1 MNSIRVGIYT
11 RKEIRAVFHGEYKH
25 GEEVISGEKV
35 ICEAGWYIPMSEDCS
50 FSLMD
55 VTIGIDFHWERNETQ
70 TFKGSLEVMKA
81 KNGELT
87 AVNVLDIEDY
97 LQSVISSEMSAT
109 SHIELLKA
117 HAVISR
123 SWALCKIQRSLQG
136 SAFACQESEGKRIC
150 WYGSE
155 PHEGFDVCA
164 DDHCQRYQGLR
175 AKDHKNAIKA
185 VNETRGEVLAYATK
199 ELGIRNEE
207 LGILRLS
214 EGRSKTCFDYPE
226 REQNHEDVVRII
238 FAQGESRSQI
248 NDSTTKQPNHQIT
261 ESPHHQH
268 YEICDAR
275 FYKCCGG
282 VTEQF
287 ETCWEDT
294 HFDYLVKVEDNDAN
308 RSLSLS
314 NLCASREQSQVCLN
328 FAEAQPKILKGPI
341 STKRLNDSTTQQPNH
356 QITESPHHQTLDL
369 TKEEDARKW
378 IMSNPDAF
386 CNTNDKKILSQVLND
401 YDQETIDF
409 YRWKVVYSQE
419 ELTAL
424 IARHAPQL
432 GKIID
437 LIPLKRGVSGR
448 IYELQIVGENDS
460 IIIGKELEIR
470 KWLSNSHLYS
480 SAFVV
485 EKEDDT
491 FTLHGAGWGH
501 GVGLCQIG
509 AAVMAEKG
517 YTYKEILQHYY
528 PNTQIIGLM
537 STNLLTNR

>member
-1 MNSIRVGIYT
+1 MSTIRVGIFT
-11 RKEIRAVFHGEYKH
+11 RKEVRVIFNGKYSCEGSLFEGEH
-25 GEEVISGEKV
+25 ILQEEGVYCPTSD
-35 ICEAGWYIPMSEDCS
+35 DCT
-50 FSLMD
+50 FDLCD

-117 HAVISR
+117 HVVISR
-123 SWALCKIQRSLQG
+123 SWALCKIQRSLEG

-175 AKDHKNAIKA
+175 AKDHKNAVKA
-185 VNETRGEVLAYATK
+185 VNETKGLILAYK
-199 ELGIRNEE
+199 ENP
-207 LGILRLS
+207 
-214 EGRSKTCFDYPE
+214 T
-226 REQNHEDVVRII
+226 
-238 FAQGESRSQI
+238 
-248 NDSTTKQPNHQIT
+248 PNSSLLT
-261 ESPHHQH
+261 PNSD

-282 VTEQF
+282 ITEEF

-308 RSLSLS
+308 RALRQAQGPM
-314 NLCASREQSQVCLN
+314 NLTTEEGARE
-328 FAEAQPKILKGPI
+328 
-341 STKRLNDSTTQQPNH
+341 
-356 QITESPHHQTLDL
+356 
-369 TKEEDARKW
+369 W
-378 IMSNPDAF
+378 IMSSPEAF

-424 IARHAPQL
+424 VARHAPQL

-448 IYELQIVGENDS
+448 IYELKVVGENES

-485 EKEDDT
+485 EKENNT
-491 FTLHGAGWGH
+491 FTLYGAGWGH

-528 PNTQIIGLM
+528 PNTEIIAIK
-537 STNLLTNR
+537 

>member
-25 GEEVISGEKV
+25 GEEVISGEKE
-35 ICEAGWYIPMSEDCS
+35 ICEAGWYVPMSEDCS

-70 TFKGSLEVMKA
+70 TFKGSLEVMRA

-109 SHIELLKA
+109 SHMELLKA

-185 VNETRGEVLAYATK
+185 VQETQGEVLCQ
-199 ELGIRNEE
+199 LGVRSEE
-207 LGILRLS
+207 LGVK
-214 EGRSKTCFDYPE
+214 E
-226 REQNHEDVVRII
+226 
-238 FAQGESRSQI
+238 
-248 NDSTTKQPNHQIT
+248 
-261 ESPHHQH
+261 

-294 HFDYLVKVEDNDAN
+294 HLDYLVKVEDNDAN

-314 NLCASREQSQVCLN
+314 RGPMNLTTEEGAR
-328 FAEAQPKILKGPI
+328 AWIL
-341 STKRLNDSTTQQPNH
+341 SS
-356 QITESPHHQTLDL
+356 
-369 TKEEDARKW
+369 
-378 IMSNPDAF
+378 PDAF
-386 CNTNDKKILSQVLND
+386 CNTSDKKILSQVLND

-409 YRWKVVYSQE
+409 YRWKVVYSQD

-424 IARHAPQL
+424 VARHAPQL

-448 IYELQIVGENDS
+448 IYELNVVGENGS

-485 EKEDDT
+485 EKEGET
-491 FTLHGAGWGH
+491 FILYGAGWGH
-501 GVGLCQIG
+501 GVGLCHIG

-517 YTYKEILQHYY
+517 YTYQQILAHYY
-528 PNTQIIGLM
+528 PNTIIVGH
-537 STNLLTNR
+537 SSSD

>member
-11 RKEIRAVFHGEYKH
+11 RKEIRAIFHGEYKH
-25 GEEVISGEKV
+25 GEEVISGEKE
-35 ICEAGWYIPMSEDCS
+35 ICEAGWYIPMNEDCS
-50 FSLMD
+50 FSLMN

-70 TFKGSLEVMKA
+70 TFKGSLEILKQPD
-81 KNGELT
+81 GLLT

-109 SHIELLKA
+109 SHMELLKA

-136 SAFACQESEGKRIC
+136 SAFACHQSEGKRIC

-185 VNETRGEVLAYATK
+185 VNETRGEVLCQ
-199 ELGIRNEE
+199 LGVRSEE
-207 LGILRLS
+207 LGVK
-214 EGRSKTCFDYPE
+214 E
-226 REQNHEDVVRII
+226 
-238 FAQGESRSQI
+238 
-248 NDSTTKQPNHQIT
+248 
-261 ESPHHQH
+261 

-282 VTEQF
+282 VTEEF

-294 HFDYLVKVEDNDAN
+294 HFDYLVKVEDNDAT
-308 RSLSLS
+308 RSLS
-314 NLCASREQSQVCLN
+314 
-328 FAEAQPKILKGPI
+328 PI
-341 STKRLNDSTTQQPNH
+341 STQRLNDSTTKQSNH
-356 QITESPHHQTLDL
+356 QITESPHYQTLDL
-369 TKEEDARKW
+369 TTEEGAKKW

-386 CNTNDKKILSQVLND
+386 CNTSDKKILSQVLND

-409 YRWKVVYSQE
+409 YRWKVVYSQD

-424 IARHAPQL
+424 VARHAPQL

-448 IYELQIVGENDS
+448 IYELNIVGENGS

-485 EKEDDT
+485 EKEGEM
-491 FTLHGAGWGH
+491 FTLYGAGWGH

-517 YTYKEILQHYY
+517 YTYKEILAHYY
-528 PNTQIIGLM
+528 PKTIIVGH
-537 STNLLTNR
+537 SSSD